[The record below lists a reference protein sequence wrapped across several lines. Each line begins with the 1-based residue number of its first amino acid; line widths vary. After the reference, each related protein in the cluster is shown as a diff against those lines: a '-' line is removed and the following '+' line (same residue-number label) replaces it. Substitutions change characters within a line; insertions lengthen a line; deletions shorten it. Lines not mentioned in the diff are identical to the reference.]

1 MAEASPQEPHC
12 CCALRWKS
20 LPPMPTPRVYC
31 AVGQLL
37 PDGAGSICALG
48 GCDGRGTPLA
58 VAEKW
63 DPGAGRWLPLPPLPA
78 PRAGASVVTP
88 RAQGGRPR
96 LLMVLGGVDPRQ
108 RPLKEVVVFA
118 EDEGRWRSAQPLPEP
133 SMGVATVVTHEG
145 KVFVIGGMGPNS
157 SCHSSV
163 LEYVEAQDRWAAMP
177 PMPTPRYAA
186 GAFLID
192 GKIYVI
198 GGRQDKRA
206 VTSLECLD
214 LETRSWTSLPELPS
228 SHVFQNH
235 GATGRLIVT
244 AGGVVPPPARA
255 RHAHPTFTSA
265 VHAFDVRQS
274 EWVAL
279 TSEQSLKEQR
289 ADFVMGTLEGKVV
302 VAGGLGVGGCPLA
315 STEVLD
321 PDTKCWAPAGK
332 MPTPRAA
339 CSTLQT
345 PGELYAIG
353 GVCGGPSG
361 AVDMLASE

>member
-1 MAEASPQEPHC
+1 MAEASPQEPR

-37 PDGAGSICALG
+37 PAAGSICALG

-133 SMGVATVVTHEG
+133 SMGVATVVTH
-145 KVFVIGGMGPNS
+145 
-157 SCHSSV
+157 
-163 LEYVEAQDRWAAMP
+163 
-177 PMPTPRYAA
+177 
-186 GAFLID
+186 
-192 GKIYVI
+192 

-265 VHAFDVRQS
+265 VHAFDVRHS

-279 TSEQSLKEQR
+279 TREQSLKEQR

-361 AVDMLASE
+361 AVDMLTLASE